1 MILEIGYSR
10 PIFVES
16 DTIYPEGPNSDH
28 TYQTVRCDG
37 RIRKTC
43 WFRLGEA
50 FLKLPEHRAVTRK
63 EIAALMEHTFSPD
76 GTKDWGTG
84 ISSPDMWTTF
94 IHDGFIKKFRNGNRF
109 TYMLSD
115 WGRRVTLKAQRDFSK
130 EFTKATLR
138 IQAMPKTVAE
148 AKQLVQVKFDKHEN
162 YLARKA
168 AGFPKKKAR
177 LAKAALRAEAK
188 ILK

>member
-1 MILEIGYSR
+1 MILEINYAR
-10 PIFVES
+10 PLYVES
-16 DTIYPEGPNSDH
+16 DTIYPEGPNSDY

-50 FLKLPEHRAVTRK
+50 FLKLPEGRAVTRK
-63 EIAALMEHTFSPD
+63 EIDALMEHTFSPD
-76 GTKDWGTG
+76 GKKDWGTG

-94 IHDGFIKKFRNGNRF
+94 IHDGFIKKFRDGNRF

-115 WGRRVTLKAQRDFSK
+115 WGRKTTIAAQRDFSK

-138 IQAMPKTVAE
+138 IQAMPKSVEE
-148 AKQLVQVKFDKHEN
+148 AKQLVKIKFDKHEN